1 MINKVILVGR
11 ITKDPELN
19 FINGNIPLVRFILA
33 VNRNFTNNE
42 GDKEADFI
50 RCTVW
55 NKQAENLFKFVTK
68 GSLIGVEGRIKV
80 NVINKNQEETK
91 FITEIQCQSIQY
103 LEFKKDNKEK
113 E

>member
-11 ITKDPELN
+11 ITKDPDLN

-33 VNRNFTNNE
+33 VNRNFINDK

-68 GSLIGVEGRIKV
+68 GALIGVEGRIKV
-80 NVINKNQEETK
+80 NTINKDQEEKK
-91 FITEIQCQSIQY
+91 FITEVQCQSIQY
-103 LEFKKDNKEK
+103 LEFKKEK
-113 E
+113 

>member
-11 ITKDPELN
+11 ITKVPELN

-33 VNRNFTNNE
+33 VNRNFVNDK

-68 GSLIGVEGRIKV
+68 GALIGVEGRIKV
-80 NVINKNQEETK
+80 NSFDNGTEKKQ

-103 LEFKKDNKEK
+103 LEFKKEK
-113 E
+113 

>member
-33 VNRNFTNNE
+33 VNRNFINDK

-68 GSLIGVEGRIKV
+68 GILIGVEGRIKV
-80 NVINKNQEETK
+80 NTINKDQEEK
-91 FITEIQCQSIQY
+91 NLLQKCNANQFNI
-103 LEFKKDNKEK
+103 
-113 E
+113 